1 MLCFISND
9 KQTEPIPSSPQY
21 LDSFS
26 DDDAIHS
33 VPAYFGWNQFMQN
46 FTNTRSS
53 NQPLQV

>member
-53 NQPLQV
+53 NQPL